1 MSDDEIKVES
11 EGDAVTFTFGKGG
24 MTIPQLAR
32 YGGDDKAGAEFLAM
46 FIKRMAPPDFPS
58 TPEIFAYVDRLVEIV
73 SDESTS
79 DGGRATA
86 MKSLCVLYDAYS
98 VGS

>member
-46 FIKRMAPPDFPS
+46 FIKRMAPPNFPS
-58 TPEIFAYVDRLVEIV
+58 TTEVIAHVDGLVKIV
-73 SDESTS
+73 SDESTTKS
-79 DGGRATA
+79 GKTAA
-86 MKSLCVLYDAYS
+86 MKALCVLYDAYNVDS
-98 VGS
+98 